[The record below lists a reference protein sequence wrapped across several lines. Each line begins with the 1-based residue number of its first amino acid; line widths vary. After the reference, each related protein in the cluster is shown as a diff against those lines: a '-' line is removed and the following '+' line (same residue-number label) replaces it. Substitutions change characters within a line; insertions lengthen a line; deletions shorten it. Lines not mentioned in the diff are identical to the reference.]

1 MSQFTDY
8 AENRLV
14 DMVRGQGLTLPTDW
28 HIALGSVADDDT
40 FTEIGFTDYA
50 RVPVTRSLTNFL
62 STQGNDLA
70 STGTSHAT
78 SNSEDVDFGI
88 AGSAGSA
95 TPNFFGFFDASTA
108 GNCWMWVPIPAP
120 TAISNGDPVLF
131 PAGTIDLTLGLSGG
145 FTDYLAN
152 KLIDL
157 IFRGQAFAWPAN
169 TYAAYTTTLPTNST
183 PGTEPAVGGYAR
195 SVIASS
201 MTAWA
206 STQGNTA
213 ASTGT
218 SGRTYNLAGISFPV
232 PSANQGAIV
241 GAELWDSAGAGN
253 MLVWG
258 TSGATPI
265 TINAGPV
272 APSWPAN
279 AFGITFR

>member
-1 MSQFTDY
+1 MSQLTDY
-8 AENRLV
+8 AENHLI
-14 DMVRGQGLTLPTDW
+14 DMVRGEGWAFPDDW

-40 FTEIGFTDYA
+40 FTEITFTDYE
-50 RVPVTRSLTNFL
+50 RVAVTRNLTNFL
-62 STQGNDLA
+62 STQGNDLP

-78 SNSEDVDFGI
+78 SNANDIDFGT

-95 TPNFFGFFDASTA
+95 TPEYFGFFDASTG
-108 GNCWMWVPIPAP
+108 GNCWIWAPIPEP
-120 TAISNGDPVLF
+120 TPIGNGDPVLF

-145 FTDYLAN
+145 CTDYLAN

-157 IFRGQAFAWPAN
+157 IFRGQSYLWPAT
-169 TYAAYTTTLPTNST
+169 TYAAYTTTMPTNAT

-195 SVIASS
+195 APIDST
-201 MTAWA
+201 MTDWA
-206 STQGNTA
+206 STQGDTA

-218 SGRTYNLAGISFPV
+218 SGRTFNTSPIVFPI

-241 GAELWDSAGAGN
+241 GAELWDSSGAGN

-258 TSGATPI
+258 TIGPSPI
-265 TINAGPV
+265 SINAGPV

-279 AFGITFR
+279 GFGITFR